1 VIEGAHVA
9 WWLPQSSKLVRP
21 DIVGSGGFD
30 SHTLPP
36 RVPTTFPR
44 RMTDPVPPS
53 LDPRARSRPR
63 SRPRRQPRRTL
74 GGALRSSVLGIVAL
88 VALVVSVAPAAAQAQ
103 VTDTVPT
110 RPSPSLAVPKPAGA
124 PPITPRRAFLY
135 SLAFP
140 GTGQS
145 ILSRPTAG
153 SIFAA
158 AEAGTLAM
166 IAKSVYDLRA
176 ARAIVNDSV
185 VYSYTAPTDGSAPAP
200 IYHRTAGALRAQSRI
215 PARRAHVEDW
225 VTILIVNHFL
235 AGADAYVAANL
246 WDVPTDVSLTTAP
259 AGGIGVAA
267 RFAW

>member
-1 VIEGAHVA
+1 MRPATDASSSRGRDRALGTHRGVRVA
-9 WWLPQSSKLVRP
+9 VRRLVLLLA
-21 DIVGSGGFD
+21 VVA
-30 SHTLPP
+30 
-36 RVPTTFPR
+36 VP
-44 RMTDPVPPS
+44 
-53 LDPRARSRPR
+53 A
-63 SRPRRQPRRTL
+63 
-74 GGALRSSVLGIVAL
+74 AL
-88 VALVVSVAPAAAQAQ
+88 VAQ
-103 VTDTVPT
+103 VTDTVPVK
-110 RPSPSLAVPKPAGA
+110 PSPSLVVPKPAGA

-153 SIFAA
+153 SIFIA
-158 AEAGTLAM
+158 AEAGTLGM

-176 ARAIVNDSV
+176 ARAIVHDSV
-185 VYSYTAPTDGSAPAP
+185 VYGYTAPTDGTAPAP
-200 IYHRTAGALRAQSRI
+200 IYHRTAGALRAQTRI

-246 WDVPTDVSLTTAP
+246 WDVPTDVSVTAAP